1 MSWIGEIISG
11 LNSKGAK
18 RIFSQKETGVFEK
31 MAIPE
36 SVRRSN
42 CLTKLGCV
50 VLDGAGRMAVS
61 INGVRGP
68 FHEGIIAG
76 YPLFDL
82 SGEHMVYSAVDG
94 GSYTVSYDWTERGAF
109 KGLLKNTP
117 LLSSDGK
124 KFLFVIRVT
133 DGETLMIN
141 EKAAYEIPYLWS
153 VVEGSPCFSDCGDK
167 FALVIERNESKRAVI
182 NGKPDA
188 GQFGWIESFGFYSP
202 DGSSY
207 AYMAVKSADRVV
219 VLNGSELPYTCATVP
234 VFAGKYEKPGSFS
247 AEAAARRVKS
257 CSMAF
262 FVKRDDGHFAVVD
275 GREGKKYKSIITY
288 APVFNPDWS
297 GVAYAVEDADGKCF
311 LVEGGREY
319 PKFDDIYSPTIKFS
333 PDGKNIIFR
342 AVSKGRE
349 TVSLNGRPGLSH
361 DAVTDD
367 PFFSPDGRHYAYR
380 ASDGD
385 SVFVVTDGLKGP
397 EFEAAGKPVFAPE
410 GGRTAYVTGK
420 GDKFYVIDGEK
431 TYGPYETVYNEPVFS
446 PDGKHIAY
454 CVNDGRRDMI
464 AVDGEAGKPFERI
477 INFEGTLRFTSP
489 CTFEY
494 MAVEKDKIIMVG
506 EKI

>member
-1 MSWIGEIISG
+1 MSWIGDIFSG
-11 LNSKGAK
+11 ANSKGAK
-18 RIFSQKETGVFEK
+18 RIFSRKETGVFEK
-31 MAIPE
+31 TAIPE

-50 VLDGAGRMAVS
+50 VLDDAGRMAVS
-61 INGVRGP
+61 INGNRGP

-82 SGEHMVYSAVDG
+82 SGEHMVYSAVD
-94 GSYTVSYDWTERGAF
+94 SYCYTVSHDWAEWGPF
-109 KGLLKNTP
+109 EGLLKKTP
-117 LLSSDGK
+117 VMSACGK
-124 KFLFVIRVT
+124 KCLYVITEDSREMV
-133 DGETLMIN
+133 MIN
-141 EKAAYEIPYLWS
+141 GDSAYAIPEGWS
-153 VVEGSPCFSDCGDK
+153 AVEGSPCFSDGGDK
-167 FALVIERNESKRAVI
+167 FALVIENDQLKRAVI

-188 GQFGWIESFGFYSP
+188 GKFSWIESFEFFSP
-202 DGSSY
+202 DGSSF
-207 AYMAVKSADRVV
+207 AYMGVRSANRVV
-219 VLNGSELPYTCATVP
+219 VLNGSELPYKCATVP
-234 VFAGKYEKPGSFS
+234 VFAGKYEKPGSAS
-247 AEAAARRVKS
+247 AEAVARRVKP
-257 CSMAF
+257 CPMAF
-262 FVKRDDGHFAVVD
+262 FVKSDGEHFAVVD

-297 GVAYAVEDADGKCF
+297 GVAYAVEDTDGKCF

-349 TVSLNGRPGLSH
+349 TVSLNGRPGLLH

-431 TYGPYETVYNEPVFS
+431 TYGPYESVYNEPVFS
-446 PDGKHIAY
+446 PDGRHISY
-454 CVNDGRRDMI
+454 CVNDGKRDMI
-464 AVDGEAGKPFERI
+464 VVDGEAGKPFERI
-477 INFEGTLRFTSP
+477 VNFEGTLRFTSH

-494 MAVEKDKIIMVG
+494 MAVEKGKIIMVG